1 MASMSATENFNAV
14 MHAFLVDLTD
24 VFPENDAVQASLENF
39 DQLVKIN
46 FKKPQKMFVETVG
59 KFAEKIIKRDES
71 MYDHLKF
78 PGFSFS
84 DLWTADI
91 SDGTK
96 DAIWTYLQQL
106 IFLCAQ

>member
-1 MASMSATENFNAV
+1 MSSAESFNVV

-24 VFPENDAVQASLENF
+24 VFPENDAIQASLENF

-46 FKKPQKMFVETVG
+46 YKKPQKMFVETVG
-59 KFAEKIIKRDES
+59 KFAAQIKARDES

-78 PGFSFS
+78 PGFRFK
-84 DLWTADI
+84 DLWNDEL

-96 DAIWTYLQQL
+96 NAIWLYLEQL
-106 IFLCAQ
+106 ILLCT

>member
-1 MASMSATENFNAV
+1 MTSNVAAEQFNTV

-24 VFPENDAVQASLENF
+24 VFPENNAVQSSLENF
-39 DQLVKIN
+39 DELVKIN
-46 FKKPQKMFVETVG
+46 FKKPQKMFIETVG
-59 KFAEKIIKRDES
+59 KFAEQIVKRDET
-71 MYDHLKF
+71 MFDHLKF
-78 PGFSFS
+78 PGFSFR

-106 IFLCAQ
+106 IFLCR